1 MPVPEPGYNIDAL
14 RRRIPLLASCIPF
27 NNCSQGPQTDATRAA
42 AEQYLESWNRTGM
55 DWEAWIEEVRLAKVA
70 FAALIGASPEDIA
83 VFSSVSEAM
92 SAVASALDFSGKR
105 RRVVLSEIEFP
116 TTGHIWLAQQRR
128 GARVSWVA
136 QHNGV
141 IETSEYEAAIDDDT
155 ALVAACHG
163 YFLNGFTQDLS
174 AIVQRAHAH
183 DALVFADAYQTVG
196 TQPIDVRETGVDFLA
211 SGTLKYLM
219 GVPGIAFLY
228 VRPELV
234 NSLEP
239 SVTGWFGRSNPFSF
253 DIKGLTWSAGA
264 SRFDSGTPPIINAYI
279 GRAGMEMIAGIGTGK
294 IRAWHEVLAA
304 RLRDGGRERGLT
316 QHGTTDLARKT
327 ANTAFV
333 VNDSHAIEQAMRAR
347 GVLPSARGP
356 VIRLSPHFYNTLDDI
371 DTALDLLAEL
381 TRGERA

>member
-1 MPVPEPGYNIDAL
+1 MPEPGYDIAAL
-14 RRRIPLLASCIPF
+14 RRRIPLLALCIPM

-42 AEQYLESWNRTGM
+42 AERYLESWNRTGM
-55 DWEAWIEEVRLAKVA
+55 DWEAWIGEVQLAKAA
-70 FAALIGASPEDIA
+70 FASLIGASPDDIA

-128 GARVSWVA
+128 GARVSWVT
-136 QHNGV
+136 QHDGV
-141 IETSEYEAAIDDDT
+141 IETSDYDAAIDDDT
-155 ALVAACHG
+155 AIVAACHG
-163 YFLNGFTQDLS
+163 YFLNGFTQDVS
-174 AIVQRAHAH
+174 AIVKSAHAH
-183 DALVFADAYQTVG
+183 GALVFADAYQTVG

-211 SGTLKYLM
+211 AGALKYLM

-228 VRPELV
+228 VRPELI

-279 GRAGMEMIAGIGTGK
+279 GRAGMEMIAGIGVGK
-294 IRAWHEVLAA
+294 SRAWHEVLAA
-304 RLRDGGRERGLT
+304 RLREGGRERGLT
-316 QHGTTDLARKT
+316 QHGTTDLA
-327 ANTAFV
+327 
-333 VNDSHAIEQAMRAR
+333 
-347 GVLPSARGP
+347 
-356 VIRLSPHFYNTLDDI
+356 
-371 DTALDLLAEL
+371 
-381 TRGERA
+381 

>member
-253 DIKGLTWSAGA
+253 DIKGLTWSEGA

-279 GRAGMEMIAGIGTGK
+279 GRAGMEMIAGIGVGK

>member
-1 MPVPEPGYNIDAL
+1 MPEPGYDIAAL
-14 RRRIPLLASCIPF
+14 RRRIPLLALCIPM

-42 AEQYLESWNRTGM
+42 AERYLESWNRTGM
-55 DWEAWIEEVRLAKVA
+55 DWEAWIGEVQLAKAA
-70 FAALIGASPEDIA
+70 FASLIGASPDDIA

-128 GARVSWVA
+128 GARVSWVT
-136 QHNGV
+136 QHDGV
-141 IETSEYEAAIDDDT
+141 IETSDYDAAIDDDT
-155 ALVAACHG
+155 AIVAACHG
-163 YFLNGFTQDLS
+163 YFLNGFTQDVS
-174 AIVQRAHAH
+174 AIVKSAHAH
-183 DALVFADAYQTVG
+183 GALVFADAYQTVG

-211 SGTLKYLM
+211 AGALKYLM

-228 VRPELV
+228 VRPELI

-279 GRAGMEMIAGIGTGK
+279 GRAGMEMIAGIGVGK

-304 RLRDGGRERGLT
+304 RLREGGRERGLT

-333 VNDSHAIEQAMRAR
+333 VNDSHAIEQAMRER

-356 VIRLSPHFYNTLDDI
+356 VIRLAPHFYNTIDDI

-381 TRGERA
+381 TRS

>member
-1 MPVPEPGYNIDAL
+1 MPEPGYNIDAL

-279 GRAGMEMIAGIGTGK
+279 GRAGMEMIAGIGVGK

>member
-1 MPVPEPGYNIDAL
+1 MPMPEPGYDIDAL
-14 RRRIPLLASCIPF
+14 RRRIPLLASCIPL

-42 AEQYLESWNRTGM
+42 AERYLESWNRSGM
-55 DWEAWIEEVRLAKVA
+55 DWDAWIEEVRLAKVA
-70 FAALIGASPEDIA
+70 FAALTGASSEDIA

-92 SAVASALDFSGKR
+92 SAVASALDFSGNR
-105 RRVVLSEIEFP
+105 RRVLLSEIEFP
-116 TTGHIWLAQQRR
+116 TTGHIWLAQHRR
-128 GARVSWVA
+128 GAQVSWVA
-136 QHNGV
+136 QHDGV
-141 IETSEYEAAIDDDT
+141 IQTSAYEAAIGDDT
-155 ALVAACHG
+155 AIVAACHG

-174 AIVQRAHAH
+174 AIVKHAHAH
-183 DALVFADAYQTVG
+183 GALVFADAYQTVG
-196 TQPIDVRETGVDFLA
+196 TQRIDVRESGVDFLA

-253 DIKGLTWSAGA
+253 DIKGLTWSGGA

-279 GRAGMEMIAGIGTGK
+279 ARAGMELIAEIGVGR

-316 QHGTTDLARKT
+316 LHGTTDLARKT
-327 ANTAFV
+327 ANTAFL

-356 VIRLSPHFYNTLDDI
+356 VIRLAPHFYNTLDDI

-381 TRGERA
+381 TRVERA

>member
-14 RRRIPLLASCIPF
+14 RRRIPLLASCIPL

-155 ALVAACHG
+155 AIVAACHG

-228 VRPELV
+228 VRPGLAD
-234 NSLEP
+234 SLEP

-264 SRFDSGTPPIINAYI
+264 SRFDSGTPPIVNAYI
-279 GRAGMEMIAGIGTGK
+279 GRAGMEMIAGIGVGK

-304 RLRDGGRERGLT
+304 RLREGGRERGLT

-333 VNDSHAIEQAMRAR
+333 VNDSHAIEQAMRER

-356 VIRLSPHFYNTLDDI
+356 VIRLAPHFYNTIDDI
-371 DTALDLLAEL
+371 DTALDLLADL
-381 TRGERA
+381 TRS

>member
-1 MPVPEPGYNIDAL
+1 MPVPEPGYDIDAL

-136 QHNGV
+136 QQNGV

-155 ALVAACHG
+155 AVVAACHG

>member
-1 MPVPEPGYNIDAL
+1 MPVPEPGYDIDAL
-14 RRRIPLLASCIPF
+14 RRRIPLLASCIPL

-42 AEQYLESWNRTGM
+42 AERYLESWNRSGM
-55 DWEAWIEEVRLAKVA
+55 DWDAWIEEVRLAKVA
-70 FAALIGASPEDIA
+70 FAALIGASSEDIA

-92 SAVASALDFSGKR
+92 SAVASALDFSGNR
-105 RRVVLSEIEFP
+105 RRVLLSEIEFP
-116 TTGHIWLAQQRR
+116 TTGHIWLAQHRR
-128 GARVSWVA
+128 GAQVSWVA
-136 QHNGV
+136 QHDGV
-141 IETSEYEAAIDDDT
+141 IQTSEYEAAIGDDT
-155 ALVAACHG
+155 AIVAACHG

-174 AIVQRAHAH
+174 AIVKRAHAH
-183 DALVFADAYQTVG
+183 GALVFADAYQTVG
-196 TQPIDVRETGVDFLA
+196 TQRIDVRESGVDFLA

-234 NSLEP
+234 NSFEP
-239 SVTGWFGRSNPFSF
+239 LVTGWFGRSNPFSF
-253 DIKGLTWSAGA
+253 DIKGLTWSGGA

-279 GRAGMEMIAGIGTGK
+279 ARAGMELIAEIGVGR

-304 RLRDGGRERGLT
+304 RLRDGGSERGLT
-316 QHGTTDLARKT
+316 LHGTTDLARKT
-327 ANTAFV
+327 ANTAFL

-356 VIRLSPHFYNTLDDI
+356 VIRLAPHFYNTLADI

>member
-14 RRRIPLLASCIPF
+14 RRRIPLLASCIPL

-92 SAVASALDFSGKR
+92 SAVASALDFPGKR

-174 AIVQRAHAH
+174 AIVKRAHAH

-381 TRGERA
+381 RRGERA